1 MDPAAEEAHKYGHV
15 IPFTATEII
24 TSEIKSV
31 LSHFF
36 YRETS
41 EPDNDDDITKTES
54 EGEDQTQN
62 LEPDSS
68 LFALLLT
75 IVRPVDPNP
84 VLLGYLEKIFQ
95 ILVNTYP
102 REVHA

>member
-1 MDPAAEEAHKYGHV
+1 
-15 IPFTATEII
+15 
-24 TSEIKSV
+24 
-31 LSHFF
+31 
-36 YRETS
+36 
-41 EPDNDDDITKTES
+41 
-54 EGEDQTQN
+54 
-62 LEPDSS
+62 